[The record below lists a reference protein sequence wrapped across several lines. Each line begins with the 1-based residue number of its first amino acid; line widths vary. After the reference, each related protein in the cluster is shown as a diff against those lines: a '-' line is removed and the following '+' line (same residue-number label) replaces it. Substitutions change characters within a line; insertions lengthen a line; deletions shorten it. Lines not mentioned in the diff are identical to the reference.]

1 MGSSRPSTAGLAE
14 KLFLIRSRLGL
25 TQAQMVELLK
35 SQRLPGLLRVY
46 AGNISRFE
54 QGQREPS
61 LLALLAYARA
71 VGVTVEVLID
81 AELKLPDK
89 LVPYLANEAKRQCH
103 AAVDLKRRG
112 QKGKGSKKVK
122 A

>member
-1 MGSSRPSTAGLAE
+1 MGSSRPFTAGLAE
-14 KLFLIRSRLGL
+14 KLFQIRNSLGL

-35 SQRLPGLLRVY
+35 SQRLPGPLRVY

-71 VGVTVEVLID
+71 VGITVEVLID

-89 LVPYLANEAKRQCH
+89 LVPYSANEAKRQGL
-103 AAVDLKRRG
+103 AAVDSKRRN
-112 QKGKGSKKVK
+112 QKSEGGKKVK
-122 A
+122 T

>member
-1 MGSSRPSTAGLAE
+1 MGSSRPFTAGLAE
-14 KLFLIRSRLGL
+14 KLHQIRSRLGL

-35 SQRLPGLLRVY
+35 RQRLPAPLRIY

-61 LLALLAYARA
+61 LMALLAYARA
-71 VGVTVEVLID
+71 IDVAVEVLID

-89 LVPYLANEAKRQCH
+89 LTPNLTSNVQKQGRAAASSKKRAKR
-103 AAVDLKRRG
+103 
-112 QKGKGSKKVK
+112 
-122 A
+122 